1 MKAKTCQNKT
11 DNQKNLEIVLL
22 KDTYVLLIC
31 NCVTVWYLCMW
42 YTYVISCQTICRSVC
57 LFLSLSEFVSLS
69 RSLHSHSRPL
79 FVRWF
84 VRSLYAFSLSSGVAD
99 SGIVFACS
107 SLRADAAKTPLLL
120 YAYNLSLMRC
130 FCFRCRCCWHRRRG
144 RDKATATAINK
155 KRHAVASV
163 YIAPPLPAPNLHQ

>member
-1 MKAKTCQNKT
+1 MCYWYV
-11 DNQKNLEIVLL
+11 IVWLYG
-22 KDTYVLLIC
+22 TYVCDQLSDNLSFC
-31 NCVTVWYLCMW
+31 LS
-42 YTYVISCQTICRSVC
+42 IS
-57 LFLSLSEFVSLS
+57 LSLSEFVSLS